1 VIPDVVAAHVIHL
14 ARTRP
19 TETVLRLAQTIAA
32 AEGQAWRQAR
42 TAILDA
48 LPQAALRADAA
59 ALLDAWQA
67 ACPSGSQQALAW
79 ALVAAAQGVA
89 AERSAQSVALV
100 WTGPQVDGPA
110 LRRTDQALQEVIAA
124 ARQELL
130 LISFAI
136 YMTPHIEQALVDAAG
151 RGVRIRIALETPSA
165 SAGRIDYDTVR
176 SLGAAVS
183 RSAELYTWPE
193 AQRQRDAQGNLG
205 ALHAKCAVADRQLLF
220 VSSANLTGYAL
231 TINVELGVLIRG
243 GALPGDVVTQV
254 DRLIEGGVLQRMQG

>member
-1 VIPDVVAAHVIHL
+1 MIPDAVAAHITHL

-19 TETVLRLAQTIAA
+19 AATVEGLARAIAA
-32 AEGQAWRQAR
+32 LEGLEWRQAR
-42 TAILDA
+42 TAILHT
-48 LPQAALRADAA
+48 LPQAALRADVA

-67 ACPSGSQQALAW
+67 ACPPRSQQALAW
-79 ALVAAAQGVA
+79 ALAAAAQGVA
-89 AERSAQSVALV
+89 AERSEQSVSLV

-130 LISFAI
+130 LVSFAI
-136 YMTPHIEQALVDAAG
+136 YMTVHIEQALVDAAM
-151 RGVRIRIALETPSA
+151 RGVRIRIALETPA
-165 SAGRIDYDTVR
+165 AGRIDYDTVR
-176 SLGAAVS
+176 SLGASVS

-193 AQRQRDAQGNLG
+193 DRRPRDAQGNLG

-231 TINVELGVLIRG
+231 TINMTCSPR
-243 GALPGDVVTQV
+243 
-254 DRLIEGGVLQRMQG
+254 